1 MTNIKTMFDC
11 KDINVLEYYDPED
24 DVILPDTIWGE
35 LYYIYC
41 NLEDIIFNRCNR
53 KELINYVL
61 LIWERL
67 SLCPFCITRVLN
79 HHVEFDFDRII
90 FLV

>member
-53 KELINYVL
+53 KESLR
-61 LIWERL
+61 RL
-67 SLCPFCITRVLN
+67 SVQIKIYIRWRKN
-79 HHVEFDFDRII
+79 K
-90 FLV
+90 